1 VGFAP
6 LSPPYG
12 GAMIESISLSVL
24 GQQLVNALALGSIY
38 AMIAVGLA
46 MIYGVLRVLHIAH
59 AGIYTAGAYLGLYFY
74 NLTGNLVIAVVG
86 AMLIAGI
93 LGALIERFVY
103 RPMLPK
109 PRIVAL
115 IASIGLFICL
125 SDLFRILAGPHQL
138 TLDVPALAG
147 HFTLAGLT
155 ISRVDILIVGGTAA
169 LFAAL
174 WLLIRHTALGFAIR
188 AVAQDIE
195 TAKVMGIDVDRSVQ
209 AVFFL
214 GSAIAAFGGIMVA
227 ILYNAIYTS
236 MGDVVAYK
244 GLALIVIGGFGS
256 MMGAALASFLLGITE
271 TALTT
276 YTQIP
281 LSRDGI
287 AMLLLVVLILVRPQG
302 LLGKE

>member
-1 VGFAP
+1 
-6 LSPPYG
+6 LSNLFSS
-12 GAMIESISLSVL
+12 AVLS
-24 GQQLVNALALGSIY
+24 QQIVNGLALGSIY
-38 AMIAVGLA
+38 AMIAIGLA

-59 AGIYTAGAYLGLYFY
+59 AGVYTAGAYLGLYFF
-74 NLTGNLVIAVVG
+74 NKTGSFAIAVIA
-86 AMLIAGI
+86 AMICAGI
-93 LGALIERFVY
+93 IGILIERFIY

-115 IASIGLFICL
+115 IASIGLFICM

-138 TLDVPALAG
+138 AFDVPAIAG
-147 HFTLAGLT
+147 RVSFAGIT
-155 ISRVDILIVGGTAA
+155 VSGADFMILGGTAVI
-169 LFAAL
+169 FGGL
-174 WLLIRHTALGFAIR
+174 WLLMQHTSLGFAIR

-195 TAKVMGIDVDRSVQ
+195 TSKVMGIDVNWSV
-209 AVFFL
+209 ASVFFI

-227 ILYNAIYTS
+227 VLYNAVYTS
-236 MGDVVAYK
+236 MGDIVGYK

-256 MMGAALASFLLGITE
+256 MSGAIAASFLLGFAE

-276 YTQIP
+276 YSNVP

-287 AMLLLVVLILVRPQG
+287 AMLMLVILILVRPQG

>member
-1 VGFAP
+1 MTVG
-6 LSPPYG
+6 
-12 GAMIESISLSVL
+12 VV
-24 GQQLVNALALGSIY
+24 GQQIINALALGSVY

-59 AGIYTAGAYLGLYFY
+59 AGVYTAGAYLGLLFF
-74 NLTGNLVIAVVG
+74 NTTGSFVLAVIG
-86 AMLIAGI
+86 AMIVAGI
-93 LGALIERFVY
+93 LGALIERFIY

-115 IASIGLFICL
+115 IASIGIFICL

-138 TLDVPALAG
+138 AFEVPAIAG
-147 HFTLAGLT
+147 RVQIAGLT
-155 ISRVDILIVGGTAA
+155 VSGADILIIGGTAVI
-169 LFAAL
+169 FVAL
-174 WLLIRHTALGFAIR
+174 WFLIQRTQMGFAIR

-209 AVFFL
+209 RVFFL

-227 ILYNAIYTS
+227 ILYSAVYTS
-236 MGDVVAYK
+236 MGDVVGYK

-256 MMGAALASFLLGITE
+256 MTGAVLASFVLGFAE

-276 YTQIP
+276 YTDVP

-287 AMLLLVVLILVRPQG
+287 AMLLLVLLILVRPQG

>member
-1 VGFAP
+1 
-6 LSPPYG
+6 
-12 GAMIESISLSVL
+12 MTHSLDAAVVS
-24 GQQLVNALALGSIY
+24 QQLVNALALGSIY

-74 NLTGNLVIAVVG
+74 NLAGSLVVAIIG
-86 AMLIAGI
+86 AMIVAGI
-93 LGALIERFVY
+93 LGALIERFIY

-138 TLDVPALAG
+138 AFDVPSLAG
-147 HFTLAGLT
+147 RVAIGGVTVSGVDGL
-155 ISRVDILIVGGTAA
+155 ILGGTVAI
-169 LFAAL
+169 FAAL
-174 WLLIRHTALGFAIR
+174 WFVIQHTSLGFAVR

-195 TAKVMGIDVDRSVQ
+195 TAKVMGIDVDRSVL
-209 AVFFL
+209 AVFFI
-214 GSAIAAFGGIMVA
+214 GSAIAAFGGITVA
-227 ILYNAIYTS
+227 ILYNAVYTS
-236 MGDVVAYK
+236 MGDMIGYK

-256 MMGAALASFLLGITE
+256 MTGAVLAAFLLGIAE
-271 TALTT
+271 TVLTT
-276 YTQIP
+276 YADIP

-287 AMLLLVVLILVRPQG
+287 AMLMLVVLILFRPQG
-302 LLGKE
+302 LLGKA

>member
-1 VGFAP
+1 
-6 LSPPYG
+6 
-12 GAMIESISLSVL
+12 MIESISLSVL

-74 NLTGNLVIAVVG
+74 NLTGKLVIAVVG

-138 TLDVPALAG
+138 TLDVAALAG
-147 HFTLAGLT
+147 HFTLTGLT

-169 LFAAL
+169 LFAGL

-256 MMGAALASFLLGITE
+256 MMGAVLASFLLGITE

-287 AMLLLVVLILVRPQG
+287 AMLLLVILILVRPQG

>member
-1 VGFAP
+1 MTMGV
-6 LSPPYG
+6 
-12 GAMIESISLSVL
+12 V
-24 GQQLVNALALGSIY
+24 GQQIINALALGSVY

-59 AGIYTAGAYLGLYFY
+59 AGVYTAGAYLGLLFY
-74 NLTGNLVIAVVG
+74 NKTGSFVLAVIG
-86 AMLIAGI
+86 AMIIAGI
-93 LGALIERFVY
+93 LGALIERFIY

-115 IASIGLFICL
+115 IASIGIFICL

-138 TLDVPALAG
+138 AFEVPAIAG
-147 HFTLAGLT
+147 RVQIAGLT
-155 ISRVDILIVGGTAA
+155 VSGADILIIGGTAVI
-169 LFAAL
+169 FVAL
-174 WLLIRHTALGFAIR
+174 WFLIQRTQMGFAIR

-209 AVFFL
+209 RVFFL

-227 ILYNAIYTS
+227 ILYSAVYTS
-236 MGDVVAYK
+236 MGDVVGYK

-256 MMGAALASFLLGITE
+256 MTGAVLASFLLGFAE

-276 YTQIP
+276 YTDVP

-287 AMLLLVVLILVRPQG
+287 AMLLLVLLILVRPQG